1 MKLFSQVAN
10 FQEHLQ
16 QAKRN
21 LFFLSRINKE
31 IIDCTDW
38 QVTTCFYSCL
48 HLLNAYLAQEQN
60 LHYNSHRDMEQAL
73 NWANATSI
81 VKLSENDFTNYQMLR
96 NLSRRSRY
104 LCTDT
109 GNHSGPAE
117 VTRDKQLAK
126 SIKALDKVIHFFISK
141 YPSEK
146 IEPIEVD
153 CPSLI
158 GEQLRYF
165 QIQKVSGSI

>member
-1 MKLFSQVAN
+1 
-10 FQEHLQ
+10 
-16 QAKRN
+16 
-21 LFFLSRINKE
+21 
-31 IIDCTDW
+31 
-38 QVTTCFYSCL
+38 
-48 HLLNAYLAQEQN
+48 
-60 LHYNSHRDMEQAL
+60 MEQAL